1 MECKK
6 HKKIAVFCANC
17 LREAI
22 TRAKKEVFNDIWQIL
37 DQDGFLD
44 ESDLN
49 KLKKSHLNFAPNPKE
64 DSKSNKCFTATPEA
78 SPKSDAEK
86 IKELQKPLSKESR
99 KAIDNMLEDLEH
111 RTP

>member
-1 MECKK
+1 MDWHNEKEVMK
-6 HKKIAVFCANC
+6 ARMYGEMAQILIKAMGWENKY
-17 LREAI
+17 EKY
-22 TRAKKEVFNDIWQIL
+22 KKEEYKYL
-37 DQDGFLD
+37 
-44 ESDLN
+44 ST
-49 KLKKSHLNFAPNPKE
+49 PNPKE